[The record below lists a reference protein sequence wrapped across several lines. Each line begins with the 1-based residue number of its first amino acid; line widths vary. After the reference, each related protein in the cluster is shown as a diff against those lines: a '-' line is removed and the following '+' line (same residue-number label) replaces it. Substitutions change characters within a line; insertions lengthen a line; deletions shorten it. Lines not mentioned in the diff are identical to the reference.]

1 MKNLYVVVEGQT
13 EVQFFNRLLKPYLIQ
28 KGLHRHIQAIPIEV
42 KGGGHGF
49 NNIQHFKNTI
59 EPLLFKENTI
69 ISTMIDHYGINSEQ
83 KLPNY
88 ENCLKQVASEDRIKC
103 MENALLAEVKSI
115 RNDCSHF
122 IPNILRHEMETLF
135 FADVENGFALEDDGI
150 QKEVAEIAAQYPNIE
165 DINNSPKTAP
175 SKRLIAI
182 YEKYGKKYKKITSG
196 VDIIAIN
203 TGIEKMLEKSPRFK
217 NWVENLI
224 QAVTKN

>member
-1 MKNLYVVVEGQT
+1 MKNLYVIVEGQT
-13 EVQFFNRLLKPYLIQ
+13 EVQFFNRILRPYLMQ
-28 KGLHRHIQAIPIEV
+28 RGLHYDIKAIPI
-42 KGGGHGF
+42 KLGGGEGGF
-49 NNIQHFKNTI
+49 VNIQHFKNTI
-59 EPLLFKENTI
+59 KPLLFKENSI

-88 ENCLKQVASEDRIKC
+88 ENCIKQLAAEDRIRC
-103 MENALLAEVKSI
+103 MEDALFAEVKSI

-135 FADVENGFALEDDGI
+135 FADVENGFALEDEHI
-150 QKEVAEIAAQYPNIE
+150 QKEVAAICAKYPNIE

-175 SKRLIAI
+175 SKRLIEI

-224 QAVTKN
+224 QAVTQS

>member
-1 MKNLYVVVEGQT
+1 MKNLYVIVEGET
-13 EVQFFNRLLKPYLIQ
+13 EVAFVERILIPYFNQRGIYN
-28 KGLHRHIQAIPIEV
+28 HIQAIPMEV

-49 NNIQHFKNTI
+49 NNIEHFKNTI
-59 EPLLFKENTI
+59 KPLIFKQNII
-69 ISTMIDHYGINSEQ
+69 ISTLIDHYGINSEK

-88 ENCLKQVASEDRIKC
+88 ENCIKQLAPEDRIRC
-103 MENALLAEVKSI
+103 MEDALLAEVKSI
-115 RNDCSHF
+115 KDDCSHF

-150 QKEVAEIAAQYPNIE
+150 QKEVAAICAQYPNIE

-175 SKRLIAI
+175 SKRLIEI
-182 YEKYGKKYKKITSG
+182 YEKYGKKYKKITDG
-196 VDIIAIN
+196 VDTIAEY

-224 QAVTKN
+224 QVVTQT